1 MWHLHACMHQ
11 FSQGRH
17 FSKVSSQKSNYT
29 NVFSLAVVLFI
40 GFKFR
45 VQNGSKIRTI
55 IANSVQY
62 VLNVTCC
69 YILLF
74 FIYGLNFAYNILF
87 NGRLHCD
94 NMPCFSINE
103 LYIFLDNNS
112 SLFNSFF
119 Y

>member
-1 MWHLHACMHQ
+1 MYLCINRILVHVTSACMRQ

-45 VQNGSKIRTI
+45 VQNGSKIRII

-62 VLNVTCC
+62 VLNVV
-69 YILLF
+69 
-74 FIYGLNFAYNILF
+74 N
-87 NGRLHCD
+87 
-94 NMPCFSINE
+94 
-103 LYIFLDNNS
+103 
-112 SLFNSFF
+112 
-119 Y
+119 